1 MVGYDLT
8 KARKNAKKI
17 GVKVKPSTKK
27 DKKLDVFKND
37 KKVASIGA
45 KGYDDYTKHKDE
57 KRRANYKSRHNKYR
71 HQVGTPSYFADK
83 ILWD

>member
-1 MVGYDLT
+1 MVGYNLK
-8 KARKNAKKI
+8 KAQMNAKKL
-17 GVKVKPSTKK
+17 GVEVKPSTHK
-27 DKKLDVFKND
+27 DKKLDVFKNN

-45 KGYDDYTKHKDE
+45 KGYDDYTKHKDD

-71 HQVGTPSYFADK
+71 HIKNTPSYFASK